1 MCRDFL
7 ITLYNI
13 TYLNLK
19 WETTWRGEEAA
30 GLSKI
35 SAHYVFF
42 LQSYKV
48 VGVEF
53 QGVKM
58 SHSTA
63 IINVFFINHVS
74 FEMFEFKQL
83 KTVL

>member
-1 MCRDFL
+1 MVMFKHL
-7 ITLYNI
+7 VLNEVL
-13 TYLNLK
+13 YLN
-19 WETTWRGEEAA
+19 
-30 GLSKI
+30 
-35 SAHYVFF
+35 VFF